1 LVSNQKLETE
11 VDKLKDHVAEV
22 NRFNASKRDC
32 AKDKQE
38 LLVKVD
44 KLENDLMTL

>member
-1 LVSNQKLETE
+1 M
-11 VDKLKDHVAEV
+11 KDHVAEV

-38 LLVKVD
+38 LLAKID
-44 KLENDLMTL
+44 KLDKDL